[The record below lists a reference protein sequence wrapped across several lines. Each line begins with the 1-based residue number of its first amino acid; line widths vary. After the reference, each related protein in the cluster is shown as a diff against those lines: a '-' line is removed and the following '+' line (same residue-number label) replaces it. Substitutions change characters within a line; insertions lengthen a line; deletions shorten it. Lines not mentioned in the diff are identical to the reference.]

1 MSFIL
6 DALKKSESER
16 NRKSGPVLM
25 DMRIARPRRR
35 LPVWVWIIAAVLLA
49 NLLLLGYV
57 LFRGPAPQQAA
68 VTPGQDATAPAAPA
82 AAGAST
88 PQPAPLVIGPGAPGA
103 LPSPTLPAMQPPSAG
118 GVIRQSNELV
128 SPTSS
133 DSSQGVNTPLSA
145 QPSAISSAQDEDIPG
160 DEDLRATGVTLP
172 QLRLNLHVYDANPAN
187 RFVLLNSAR
196 LGEGQESPD
205 GVRVERIGPDSVIL
219 SWHGR
224 RFRMHP
230 GN

>member
-1 MSFIL
+1 M
-6 DALKKSESER
+6 
-16 NRKSGPVLM
+16 
-25 DMRIARPRRR
+25 IATRRGR
-35 LPVWVWIIAAVLLA
+35 
-49 NLLLLGYV
+49 
-57 LFRGPAPQQAA
+57 
-68 VTPGQDATAPAAPA
+68 
-82 AAGAST
+82 
-88 PQPAPLVIGPGAPGA
+88 A
-103 LPSPTLPAMQPPSAG
+103 LPPPALPATQPPAAG

-145 QPSAISSAQDEDIPG
+145 QPSAISSAQDENLPG

-172 QLRLNLHVYDANPAN
+172 ELRLNLHVYDATPAN
-187 RFVLLNSAR
+187 RFVLLNSSR

-224 RFRMHP
+224 RFRMQP